1 MWYDRNLSYNE
12 LLGHIRGG
20 YRTGKWGV
28 LDDVDRGMFR
38 ASVEYARVKGVIR
51 NPTIV
56 SRLLGIIEK
65 LKATVKTMVLRVGKV
80 KAIEMQNQYSLR
92 GVFKWLPG
100 LKAWLREPAYILW
113 LGIVQTSL
121 QQFYPNTSV
130 GYDS

>member
-1 MWYDRNLSYNE
+1 MWYDRILSYDD
-12 LLGHIRGG
+12 LLGHMCRG
-20 YRTGKWGV
+20 YRNRKWGM
-28 LDDVDRGMFR
+28 LDNIDRSMFR

-56 SRLLGIIEK
+56 SRLIGIIRK
-65 LKATVKTMVLRVGKV
+65 LKATVKTRVLRVGKV
-80 KAIEMQNQYSLR
+80 KAVEMQNQYSLR

-100 LKAWLREPAYILW
+100 LMAWLREPAYILW

-121 QQFYPNTSV
+121 QQFYPNASV